1 GRAGR
6 RGGDERR
13 HPLRRALRHAAGG
26 RAVRRRRPRAR
37 ARQRPEPLLP
47 PRRAPRGRDR
57 DPCPPAAHPLH
68 PRGRAGLHGQGRRR
82 AGRPAEG
89 EVGRLRV
96 QEPAGRLGRPANRPR
111 RPQGQAR
118 GRRDGRPRA
127 RELRR
132 QPWQRY
138 RRRRAGAGRGGAGGD
153 ALQGRGARAR
163 VAPPGALLRGG
174 RVALLAL
181 ACALARASRLWPRV
195 EHVVVTGNERFT
207 DEQVMLMAGIRPGDP
222 FLWVTRANVNRLAAE
237 PWVHSAA
244 VIRRWPHTVEVHV
257 TERTPVLTD
266 GVTTWAA

>member
-1 GRAGR
+1 VGGRGPRRPEGGDAGALPGAGRRLEPPRLGRRRPRAGDTAGTLVQRRARLRRAARRLARRRHAAPRPGQARAEGRPLRPRGPPRRAGRAGR

-68 PRGRAGLHGQGRRR
+68 PRGRPGLHGQGRRR

-96 QEPAGRLGRPANRPR
+96 QEPAGRLGRPAHRPR

-132 QPWQRY
+132 QPGS
-138 RRRRAGAGRGGAGGD
+138 ATAAD
-153 ALQGRGARAR
+153 
-163 VAPPGALLRGG
+163 V
-174 RVALLAL
+174 LAL
-181 ACALARASRLWPRV
+181 VEEVREEMRSRGVELELEWRLW
-195 EHVVVTGNERFT
+195 GF
-207 DEQVMLMAGIRPGDP
+207 
-222 FLWVTRANVNRLAAE
+222 
-237 PWVHSAA
+237 
-244 VIRRWPHTVEVHV
+244 
-257 TERTPVLTD
+257 
-266 GVTTWAA
+266 